1 MQIGFYFDQ
10 TRCIGCDTCVVACKD
25 CNNIPTG
32 VNWNK
37 VVTIERGDY
46 PNLSVAFL
54 VMSCYHCVEPAC
66 LVACPV
72 DAIVK
77 RQEDGIVIVDEE
89 KCLGYDSCSACLE
102 ACPYGVPAFRDKG
115 NAKME
120 KCDFCIDRLVAN
132 KKPMCVDACP
142 TRSLD
147 AGNIEE
153 LRSKYRGVNETSGF
167 VYSEKAKPAIIFKPK
182 Q

>member
-25 CNNIPTG
+25 CNDVPTG

-37 VVTIERGDY
+37 VVTIEKGDY
-46 PNLSVAFL
+46 PNLFVAFL
-54 VMSCYHCVEPAC
+54 FMPCYHCVEPAC
-66 LVACPV
+66 LAACPA

-77 RQEDGIVIVDEE
+77 RQEDGIVTVDQE
-89 KCLGYDSCSACLE
+89 KCLGYDSCGACLE
-102 ACPYGVPAFRDKG
+102 ACPYKVPAFRDNG

-120 KCDFCIDRLVAN
+120 KCDFCIDRLAAN
-132 KKPMCVDACP
+132 KKPMCVDSCP
-142 TRSLD
+142 TRALD

-153 LRSKYRGVNETSGF
+153 LRTKYRGADKASGF
-167 VYSEKAKPAIIFKPK
+167 VYSTETKPSIIFKPK